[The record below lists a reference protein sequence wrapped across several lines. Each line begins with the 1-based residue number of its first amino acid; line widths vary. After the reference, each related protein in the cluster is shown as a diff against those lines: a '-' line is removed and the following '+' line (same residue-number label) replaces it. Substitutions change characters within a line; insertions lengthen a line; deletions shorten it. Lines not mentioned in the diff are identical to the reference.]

1 LKYEKW
7 IPKGECLAEMAE
19 LSFPWWH
26 AFFKRG
32 VLKKKKTQ
40 MKSIKHSML
49 LFAVAAGIA
58 FAPACSNNRTNDDNK
73 KTNEDPKETAE
84 DHNDA
89 KFTTNNSE
97 KDAQFLVDAAEVN
110 LEEVSMGKLAA
121 SQGMTKEVRE
131 LGEMMNREHQKAYDD
146 LSALAKKKSITI
158 PSAVSDDAQKKYN
171 NLSEKRGS
179 DFDKDFCDAMVN
191 GHKDAI
197 DKFEHASKES
207 TDPDIQTWAS
217 NMLPALRTH
226 LDHSMNCQQK
236 LSAMK

>member
-1 LKYEKW
+1 
-7 IPKGECLAEMAE
+7 
-19 LSFPWWH
+19 
-26 AFFKRG
+26 
-32 VLKKKKTQ
+32 
-40 MKSIKHSML
+40 MKVIKHSML

-58 FAPACSNNRTNDDNK
+58 FTQSCSNDHPKNDET
-73 KTNEDPKETAE
+73 KTAEDPKKTAE
-84 DHNDA
+84 EHNDA

-110 LEEVSMGKLAA
+110 LAEANLGKLAA
-121 SQGMTKEVRE
+121 TQGMTKDIRE
-131 LGEMMNREHQKAYDD
+131 LGEMMNRDHQKAYDD

-158 PSAVSDDAQKKYN
+158 PTAPSDDAQKKYN

-179 DFDKDFCDAMVN
+179 DFDKDFVNDMVS

-207 TDPDIQTWAS
+207 TDPDIQTWAN
-217 NMLPALRTH
+217 NMLPSLRMH
-226 LDHSMNCQQK
+226 LDHSMNAQQK

>member
-1 LKYEKW
+1 
-7 IPKGECLAEMAE
+7 MN
-19 LSFPWWH
+19 S
-26 AFFKRG
+26 
-32 VLKKKKTQ
+32 KKKKKLK

-58 FAPACSNNRTNDDNK
+58 FAPACSNNRTNDENNRT
-73 KTNEDPKETAE
+73 TNDDPKETAE

-97 KDAQFLVDAAEVN
+97 KDAQFLVNAAEIN
-110 LEEVSMGKLAA
+110 LEEVNMGKLAA
-121 SQGMTKEVRE
+121 TQGMTKEVRD
-131 LGEMMNREHQKAYDD
+131 LGDMMTREHQKAYDD
-146 LSALAKKKSITI
+146 LTALAKKKNISI
-158 PSAVSDDAQKKYN
+158 PAAASDEAQKKYN

-179 DFDKDFCDAMVN
+179 DFDKDFCDAMVS

-197 DKFEHASKES
+197 DKFEHAAKES
-207 TDPDIQTWAS
+207 TDPDIQTWAT

-236 LSAMK
+236 VSAMK

>member
-1 LKYEKW
+1 
-7 IPKGECLAEMAE
+7 
-19 LSFPWWH
+19 
-26 AFFKRG
+26 
-32 VLKKKKTQ
+32 
-40 MKSIKHSML
+40 MKLIKHSML

-58 FAPACSNNRTNDDNK
+58 FTPACTSN
-73 KTNEDPKETAE
+73 KTNEDKVAEDPKEAAE

-110 LEEVSMGKLAA
+110 LAEVNLGKLA
-121 SQGMTKEVRE
+121 STQGMTKEVRD
-131 LGEMMNREHQKAYDD
+131 LGEMMTREHQKAYDD

-158 PSAVSDDAQKKYN
+158 PAAVSDDAQKKYN

-179 DFDKDFCDAMVN
+179 DFDKDFCSEMVA

-197 DKFEHASKES
+197 DKFERASKES

-217 NMLPALRTH
+217 NMLPSLRMH
-226 LDHSMNCQQK
+226 LDHSMNCQEK
-236 LSAMK
+236 VSAMK